1 MEWKFST
8 EWQITSTPAIGEDG
22 TIYAASL
29 DGHLYAI
36 TKKGR
41 LKWKFQTKDMIE
53 SSPVIAEDGTILVGS
68 IDGRLYAIN
77 QVGAKEWEFKTGEAI
92 RSSPAIG
99 DDGTIYVGSGDN
111 KLYALSPDGT
121 LKWDLSTGSWLVGSP
136 TLMCPPCLAAQMQMQ
151 KDKALSVKI
160 YKIHVEFDLYDDDEL
175 LLSDVK
181 EIDPKRLSKTFR
193 KSVIRRMELLLQ
205 EMIDGDAQMSNAE
218 LTLPTIKKL
227 ESNIITG
234 VREMDEAQAS
244 AAAEPEQKQ
253 QAGQPQP

>member
-1 MEWKFST
+1 
-8 EWQITSTPAIGEDG
+8 DG
-22 TIYAASL
+22 S
-29 DGHLYAI
+29 
-36 TKKGR
+36 
-41 LKWKFQTKDMIE
+41 
-53 SSPVIAEDGTILVGS
+53 
-68 IDGRLYAIN
+68 LYAIN

-136 TLMCPPCLAAQMQMQ
+136 TLMCPPCLTVQMQ

-205 EMIDGDAQMSNAE
+205 EMIDSGPQMSNAE
-218 LTLPTIKKL
+218 LTLPAIEKL
-227 ESNIITG
+227 ESDIITG
-234 VREMDEAQAS
+234 VREMDDAQAS
-244 AAAEPEQKQ
+244 TAAEPEQKQ